1 MRVRGSGSGR
11 RQVLRAHALRRVA
24 FEVGL
29 EHRRS
34 AGLALRVG
42 AVAETLERPVDT
54 VEDGGRPGQFGL
66 IERLHE
72 RAG

>member
-1 MRVRGSGSGR
+1 MTGSGSGR
-11 RQVLRAHALRRVA
+11 RQVLRAHALRGVA

-29 EHRRS
+29 EHRRP

-54 VEDGGRPGQFGL
+54 VEDGCRPSQFGFVAL
-66 IERLHE
+66 LHE